1 MPAARLCS
9 ANGMVLV
16 DSAPWIDLLSG
27 ADSPESRLLE
37 QWLLGGAPVAT
48 TGVVLQ
54 EVLQGARTERDLNLL
69 RARLGRL
76 AFLRADKETH
86 VEAHDCSGRL
96 GSAATWFPQP
106 MRSLPPPPLP
116 TALRCSRR
124 TGNTS
129 GRSHVYR
136 NFGSQPETAIPASWP
151 SQKALKNRR
160 RFR

>member
-1 MPAARLCS
+1 MPTARLCS

-27 ADSPESRLLE
+27 AESPESRLLE
-37 QWLLGGAPVAT
+37 QWLRGGAPVAT

-86 VEAHDCSGRL
+86 VEAARL
-96 GSAATWFPQP
+96 FRKARQRGHVVPAADALIAATA
-106 MRSLPPPPLP
+106 LAYGTPLL
-116 TALRCSRR
+116 TTDWKHFRALARLSKLRLA
-124 TGNTS
+124 T
-129 GRSHVYR
+129 
-136 NFGSQPETAIPASWP
+136 
-151 SQKALKNRR
+151 
-160 RFR
+160 